1 MRHPACPPELRIL
14 PAWQDILTDRI
25 DALMRLVTTPD
36 KELLVAGRVGA
47 PVWTFIETQTA
58 CRVRMLAEERG
69 MQAAGRDVSGEA
81 RSALGFLYQLI
92 GPRDF
97 FARMGELCDGMLF
110 DMLVLF
116 AHLGWRPSAE
126 ERFAAYLFMA
136 DRIQTKPLREFTEA
150 ARDAGFPLLLGGH
163 TLVSGAFWTMVEAAW
178 HGYPEP

>member
-1 MRHPACPPELRIL
+1 MSTTIAPAEAARQEL
-14 PAWQDILTDRI
+14 
-25 DALMRLVTTPD
+25 
-36 KELLVAGRVGA
+36 AGFKG
-47 PVWTFIETQTA
+47 
-58 CRVRMLAEERG
+58 
-69 MQAAGRDVSGEA
+69 
-81 RSALGFLYQLI
+81 QLI